1 MIDGKFYLGK
11 EFSLENKTLTGKD
24 YFYKADNLTT
34 HGVIFGMTGSGKTG
48 LCINLLE
55 EAIAEDI
62 PLMIIDPK
70 GDLVNLALMFP
81 DFSPQEFLPWISTSE
96 AAKENMSPDDYAK
109 KVAEKWQTGLKS
121 WGIDKTQVAALKE
134 KADVRIFT
142 PGSAMGMKISIVEG
156 FKKPDIDFEA
166 DEEGMIDKIRSSVS
180 ALLALLGIDDDPLK
194 SKPHILISN
203 IIEHYWRLGRSVSLE
218 DLILNIQKPPI
229 QKLGVFTIDQLMEEK
244 ERIDISF
251 KLNNLIASPSFR
263 FWSSGMP
270 LSSAQLMKKNGKVPV
285 NIFYIAHLSDNERM
299 FFVTLLLNEMIYWM
313 RQQPGSSSLKYLF
326 YMDEIF
332 GYLPAY
338 PMNPPSKVPLLT
350 LLKQARA
357 FGLGVILATQ
367 NPKDIDYKGLTNMGT
382 WFIGKLQAEGDR
394 TRVIEGLIGASSL
407 GSETPDAAQLNSM
420 ITSLEPRKFL
430 VKNVHTPGLTIFQ
443 GRWAMSYLAGPVTR
457 EQIKGLMEQQ
467 RKSKPGLSAEPK
479 TMENASTAPTSSTNG
494 QKPYVVPY
502 MPENQA
508 ALEPLFDHRA
518 GTAGTAGKAASHYA
532 AYFYLDG
539 EVIFDDQPLGLYI
552 RKPFHAIAPLDAA
565 ISWKKEYIGDKPAE
579 FDKAAMEEVEGFEPL
594 KVKVDYPLVKRHLA
608 SFKEFLFAN
617 HSLSLF
623 VNKDLNLVSQEGET
637 REAFNQR
644 CRDVVEKMIDREAE
658 KVKNS
663 YEVKI
668 RRIEDKIE
676 NEKLKTERLAK
687 EHRAKQTEELISVG
701 ETVLGM
707 FLGGKSL
714 RGLSSAARKRRVTA
728 NSGHKEQESQQK
740 VANMDEDLTLL
751 KEELENRVADIEDS
765 FYEKA
770 DRVEPFDVRLEMNDI
785 IIAHRALLW
794 RLVF

>member
-11 EFSLENKTLTGKD
+11 EFSPENKTLTDKD

-48 LCINLLE
+48 LCIDLLE

-62 PLMIIDPK
+62 PLIIIDPK
-70 GDLVNLALMFP
+70 GDLVNLALLFP
-81 DFSPQEFLPWISTSE
+81 DFSSQDFQPWVSESE
-96 AAKENMSPDDYAK
+96 AAKENLSQEELAK
-109 KVAEKWQTGLKS
+109 KTAEKWELGLKS
-121 WGIDKTQVAALKE
+121 WGIDKAQVAALKE
-134 KADVRIFT
+134 KVDMRVFT

-156 FKKPDIDFEA
+156 FKKPDGDFES
-166 DEEGMIDKIRSSVS
+166 DEEGMVDKIRSSVS
-180 ALLALLGIDDDPLK
+180 ALLALLGVDDDPLK

-203 IIEHYWRLGRSVSLE
+203 IIEHYWRLGRSVPIE
-218 DLILNIQKPPI
+218 DLIINIQKPPI
-229 QKLGVFTIDQLMEEK
+229 QKLGVFTVDQLMEEK
-244 ERIDISF
+244 ERIELSF

-270 LSSAQLMKKNGKVPV
+270 LSAAELMKKNGKTPV

-299 FFVTLLLNEMIYWM
+299 FFVTLLLNEIVYWM
-313 RQQPGSSSLKYLF
+313 RKQPGSGSLKYLF

-394 TRVIEGLIGASSL
+394 DRVIEGLIGAASM
-407 GSETPDAAQLNSM
+407 GSEPPDASQLNNM

-443 GRWAMSYLAGPVTR
+443 SRWAMSFLAGPITR
-457 EQIKGLMEQQ
+457 EQIKSMMERQGKLKTGLN
-467 RKSKPGLSAEPK
+467 AEPK
-479 TMENASTAPTSSTNG
+479 TVEKASPTSIPGTPGANG
-494 QKPYVVPY
+494 QKPYLVPY

-508 ALEPLFDHRA
+508 SLEPLFDHHA
-518 GTAGTAGKAASHYA
+518 GSANGHYS

-539 EVIFDDQPLGLYI
+539 EVIFDDQPLALYI
-552 RKPFHAIAPLDAA
+552 RKPFHAVAPLAA
-565 ISWKKEYIGDKPAE
+565 VIDWKKECISDTPVEYDTT
-579 FDKAAMEEVEGFEPL
+579 AMENVEGFEPL
-594 KVKVDYPLVKRHLA
+594 NVKVDYTLVKRLLS

-623 VNKDLNLVSQEGET
+623 VNKELNLVSQENET

-644 CRDVVEKMIDREAE
+644 CRDVVEKMIDREVE
-658 KVKNS
+658 KIKNS
-663 YEVKI
+663 YETKI

-676 NEKLKTERLAK
+676 TEKLKVDRLAQ
-687 EHRAKQTEELISVG
+687 EHRSKQTEELISVG

-707 FLGGKSL
+707 FLGSKSM
-714 RGLSSAARKRRVTA
+714 RGLSSAARRRRATA
-728 NSGHKEQESQQK
+728 NTGHKEQEVKQK
-740 VANMDEDLTLL
+740 VANMDEDLALL

-785 IIAHRALLW
+785 IIARRALLW
-794 RLVF
+794 RLVP